1 VSQIFLIFIPD
12 LSHAHRNSDADNLHS
27 AEHPFP
33 LEFFNMRR
41 RYFAVAT
48 SFLLATTAMP
58 AYAQT
63 AATEDQG
70 FEGEIIVT
78 AQKREERLVDVPVTL
93 SAVSGAR
100 MQELGVS
107 DLDELAN
114 YIPGLNIQEQSANNP
129 GVVIRGITSDS
140 GSAQQAARVTLYYNG
155 VDISRSRGSYQDIY
169 DIERIEVIKGP
180 QATLFGT
187 ASAVGAISIIS
198 ARPEAGFS
206 GALTGGVGNFNQRQ
220 LGGFINAGSDT
231 LAGRVAF
238 AFKKRDGYVNNLA
251 PNQDDLNGQN
261 QLGVRGS
268 LRFTPTDALT
278 ADFIMTYDRQR
289 NPGTAFVSR
298 ALPTASGPGN
308 PFGDAYLGGSARSLQ
323 DLYKDKLGL
332 TRDVYDAN
340 FTVNYDFAD
349 NWALTMVNG
358 YRNFDSIEVFDA
370 DGSAAPYLEFTEF
383 AKGDQFNHET
393 RFAYT
398 DDKFRGSFGFNFF
411 HEKSIQNVPFS
422 GNERVFLACLTSTA
436 ATRANCVAPNGTV
449 PALALTPVP
458 YSSVFENQ
466 GRNDSYSMFAD
477 GTWIPTPRLELT
489 AGARVLIEKRR
500 SGFFARVPRS
510 ALTGGA
516 SLVPGQVDTAGQT
529 FRTGDSF
536 QAVLPRFNLLY
547 RFSDN
552 FNGYATVSKGR
563 RSATVQLGAR
573 ATTGGPVA
581 NFTPVLAENIWNY
594 EVGLKGALG
603 IFSGSIGAYYLTY
616 DNFQVSIVLP
626 NGTTQ
631 TQSAGTA
638 TNKGVEAEL
647 TMKPTSWLSVF
658 GNVGYIDGGIDNK
671 PTIAANFRGAKFRL
685 QPEVQASGGFTIDAP
700 LGGVTFF
707 ATPSVTYRSQ
717 MFFEIP
723 NNPLIAQEGVTL
735 VNVNAGFRFGG
746 DRFEISAF
754 ARNLLDED
762 YLLDAGNTGGAFG
775 IPSYIPAEPRLYGV
789 RFGAKF

>member
-1 VSQIFLIFIPD
+1 
-12 LSHAHRNSDADNLHS
+12 
-27 AEHPFP
+27 
-33 LEFFNMRR
+33 MRR
-41 RYFAVAT
+41 PYFVAT
-48 SFLLATTAMP
+48 LSILSASVAMP
-58 AYAQT
+58 AFAQVPED
-63 AATEDQG
+63 EDQA

-78 AQKREERLVDVPVTL
+78 AQKREERLIDVPVTL
-93 SAVSGAR
+93 TAVSGER
-100 MQELGVS
+100 LNELGVS
-107 DLDELAN
+107 DLDELSN
-114 YIPGLNIQEQSANNP
+114 YVPGLNIQEQSANNP
-129 GVVIRGITSDS
+129 GIVIRGITSDS

-198 ARPEAGFS
+198 ARPKPGFS
-206 GALTGGVGNFNQRQ
+206 GALTAGIGNFDQR
-220 LGGFINAGSDT
+220 LLTGNLNLGSDT
-231 LAGRVAF
+231 IAGRVAF
-238 AFKKRDGYVNNLA
+238 AYKKRDGYVNNLA
-251 PNQDDLNGQN
+251 PNQDDLNGQD

-268 LRFTPTDALT
+268 LRFTPSDELT
-278 ADFIMTYDRQR
+278 ADLILTYDRQR

-298 ALPTASGPGN
+298 ALPTASGPGD
-308 PFGDAYLGGSARSLQ
+308 PFGDAFLGGSPRSLT
-323 DLYKDKLGL
+323 DLYQTKLGL
-332 TRDVYDAN
+332 TRDVYDIN
-340 FTVNYDFAD
+340 YTVNYEFAD

-358 YRNFDSIEVFDA
+358 YRKFDSLEVFDA
-370 DGSAAPYLEFTEF
+370 DGSAAWYLEFTEF

-411 HEKSIQNVPFS
+411 REDSIQNVPFS
-422 GNERVFLACLTSTA
+422 SNERVFLACATSTA
-436 ATRANCVAPNGTV
+436 ATRAQCVAPNGSV
-449 PALALTPVP
+449 PAQALAPVP

-477 GTWIPTPRLELT
+477 GTWIPTPSLELT
-489 AGARVLIEKRR
+489 IGARALIEKRR
-500 SGFFARVPRS
+500 SGFYARVPRS

-516 SLVPGQVDTAGQT
+516 SLIPGQVDTAGQT
-529 FRTGDSF
+529 FRTEDSF
-536 QAVLPRFNLLY
+536 IAVLPRANLLY
-547 RFSDN
+547 RFSDD

-573 ATTGGPVA
+573 ATPTGPVGA
-581 NFTPVLAENIWNY
+581 FTPVLAENIWNY
-594 EVGLKGALG
+594 EIGVKGALG

-638 TNKGVEAEL
+638 TNKGIEAEL
-647 TMKPTSWLSVF
+647 TVKPTSWLSLF
-658 GNVGYIDGGIDNK
+658 GNIGYIDGGIDDK
-671 PTIAANFRGAKFRL
+671 PSIAANFRGAKFRL
-685 QPEVQASGGFTIDAP
+685 QPEVQAAGGFTINAP

-707 ATPSVTYRSQ
+707 ATPSVTYRSKI
-717 MFFEIP
+717 FFEIP
-723 NNPLIAQEGVTL
+723 NNPLIAQEAVTL

-746 DRFEISAF
+746 DRFEVSAF
-754 ARNLLDED
+754 ARNLLNED

-775 IPSYIPAEPRLYGV
+775 IPSFIPAEPRLYGIRV
-789 RFGAKF
+789 GAKF

>member
-1 VSQIFLIFIPD
+1 MRHMSLSVSISL
-12 LSHAHRNSDADNLHS
+12 
-27 AEHPFP
+27 
-33 LEFFNMRR
+33 
-41 RYFAVAT
+41 
-48 SFLLATTAMP
+48 LLASTAFP
-58 AYAQT
+58 ALAQT
-63 AATEDQG
+63 AENDDQTY
-70 FEGEIIVT
+70 EGEIIVT
-78 AQKREERLVDVPVTL
+78 AQKREERLIDVPVTL

-100 MQELGVS
+100 LKELGVS

-129 GVVIRGITSDS
+129 GIVIRGITSDS

-206 GALTGGVGNFNQRQ
+206 GSVTGGIGNFNQRQ
-220 LGGFINAGSDT
+220 LGGHLNIGSDEI
-231 LAGRVAF
+231 AARVAF

-251 PNQDDLNGQN
+251 PGQEDLNGQN
-261 QLGVRGS
+261 QLGIRGS
-268 LRFTPTDALT
+268 LRFKPSEELT
-278 ADFIMTYDRQR
+278 ADLILTYDRQR

-298 ALPTASGPGN
+298 ALPTTSGPGN
-308 PFGDAYLGGSARSLQ
+308 PFGDAFLGGSPRSLQ
-323 DLYKDKLGL
+323 DLYQDKLGL
-332 TRDVYDAN
+332 TRDVYDVN
-340 FTVNYDFAD
+340 YTVNWEFDD

-358 YRNFDSIEVFDA
+358 YRKFDSLEVFDA
-370 DGSAAPYLEFTEF
+370 DGSAAWYLEFTEL

-398 DDKFRGSFGFNFF
+398 DDKFRGSFGFNYF
-411 HEKSIQNVPFS
+411 HENSIQNVPFS
-422 GNERVFLACLTSTA
+422 SEEGTFLQCA
-436 ATRANCVAPNGTV
+436 ARLIPGLPCIAANGTV
-449 PALALTPVP
+449 SAAGATAILTGGRFTQVP

-477 GTWIPTPRLELT
+477 GTWIPTPALEIT

-510 ALTGGA
+510 LISGGA
-516 SLVPGQVDTAGQT
+516 SLIPGQVDTGGQT
-529 FRTGDSF
+529 FRTEDSF
-536 QAVLPRFNLLY
+536 AAVLPRLNLLY
-547 RFSDN
+547 RFSDD
-552 FNGYATVSKGR
+552 FNAYATVSKGR

-573 ATTGGPVA
+573 ATAAGPLP
-581 NFTPVLAENIWNY
+581 NFTPVLAENVWNY
-594 EVGLKGALG
+594 EIGVKGSSG

-616 DNFQVSIVLP
+616 DNFQVSIILP

-647 TMKPTSWLSVF
+647 TIKPASWLSVF
-658 GNVGYIDGGIDNK
+658 GNIGYIDGGIDDK

-685 QPEVQASGGFTIDAP
+685 QPDVQAAAGFTIDAP

-707 ATPSVTYRSQ
+707 ATPSVTYRSKI
-717 MFFEIP
+717 FFEIP
-723 NNPLIAQEGVTL
+723 NNNLISQEAVTL
-735 VNVNAGFRFGG
+735 VNINAGFRFGQ
-746 DRFEISAF
+746 DRFEVAAF
-754 ARNLLDED
+754 ARNLLNED

-775 IPSYIPAEPRLYGV
+775 IPTCIPAEPRLYGIRV
-789 RFGAKF
+789 GAKF

>member
-1 VSQIFLIFIPD
+1 MRHPSLSVSISL
-12 LSHAHRNSDADNLHS
+12 
-27 AEHPFP
+27 
-33 LEFFNMRR
+33 
-41 RYFAVAT
+41 
-48 SFLLATTAMP
+48 LLASTAFP
-58 AYAQT
+58 VFAQT
-63 AATEDQG
+63 PESDEQAY
-70 FEGEIIVT
+70 EGEIIVT

-100 MQELGVS
+100 MKELGVS

-129 GVVIRGITSDS
+129 GIVIRGITSDS

-206 GALTGGVGNFNQRQ
+206 GSINGGIGNFNQRQ
-220 LGGFINAGSDT
+220 LGGHLNIGSDEI
-231 LAGRVAF
+231 AARVAF

-251 PNQDDLNGQN
+251 PGQDDLNGQN
-261 QLGVRGS
+261 QLGIRGS
-268 LRFTPTDALT
+268 LRFKPSEELT
-278 ADFIMTYDRQR
+278 ADLILTYDRQR

-298 ALPTASGPGN
+298 ALPTTSGPGN
-308 PFGDAYLGGSARSLQ
+308 PFGDAFLGGSPRSLQ
-323 DLYKDKLGL
+323 DLYQEKLGL
-332 TRDVYDAN
+332 TRDVYDVN
-340 FTVNYDFAD
+340 YTVNWEFDD

-358 YRNFDSIEVFDA
+358 YRKFDSLEVFDA
-370 DGSAAPYLEFTEF
+370 DGSAAWYLEFTEL

-398 DDKFRGSFGFNFF
+398 DDKFRGSFGFNYF
-411 HEKSIQNVPFS
+411 HENSIQNVPFS
-422 GNERVFLACLTSTA
+422 SEEGTFLQCA
-436 ATRANCVAPNGTV
+436 ARLIPGLPCIAANGTV
-449 PALALTPVP
+449 SAAGATAILTGGRFTQVP

-477 GTWIPTPRLELT
+477 GTWIPTPALEIT

-500 SGFFARVPRS
+500 SGFYARVPRS
-510 ALTGGA
+510 LISGGA
-516 SLVPGQVDTAGQT
+516 SLIPGQVDTGGQT
-529 FRTGDSF
+529 FRTEDSF
-536 QAVLPRFNLLY
+536 AAVLPRLNLLY
-547 RFSDN
+547 RFSDD
-552 FNGYATVSKGR
+552 FNAYATVSKGR

-573 ATTGGPVA
+573 ATAAGPLP
-581 NFTPVLAENIWNY
+581 NFTPVLAENVWNY
-594 EVGLKGALG
+594 EIGVKGSSG

-616 DNFQVSIVLP
+616 DNFQVSIILP

-647 TMKPTSWLSVF
+647 TIKPASWLSVF
-658 GNVGYIDGGIDNK
+658 GNIGYIDGGIDDK

-685 QPEVQASGGFTIDAP
+685 QPDVQAAAGFTIDAP

-707 ATPSVTYRSQ
+707 ATPSVTYRSKI
-717 MFFEIP
+717 FFEIP
-723 NNPLIAQEGVTL
+723 NNNLISQEAVTL
-735 VNVNAGFRFGG
+735 VNINAGFRFGQ
-746 DRFEISAF
+746 DRFEVAAF
-754 ARNLLDED
+754 ARNLLNED

-775 IPSYIPAEPRLYGV
+775 IPTFIPAEPRLYGIRV
-789 RFGAKF
+789 GAKF

>member
-1 VSQIFLIFIPD
+1 
-12 LSHAHRNSDADNLHS
+12 
-27 AEHPFP
+27 
-33 LEFFNMRR
+33 M
-41 RYFAVAT
+41 
-48 SFLLATTAMP
+48 
-58 AYAQT
+58 
-63 AATEDQG
+63 
-70 FEGEIIVT
+70 
-78 AQKREERLVDVPVTL
+78 
-93 SAVSGAR
+93 
-100 MQELGVS
+100 
-107 DLDELAN
+107 
-114 YIPGLNIQEQSANNP
+114 
-129 GVVIRGITSDS
+129 
-140 GSAQQAARVTLYYNG
+140 
-155 VDISRSRGSYQDIY
+155 
-169 DIERIEVIKGP
+169 
-180 QATLFGT
+180 
-187 ASAVGAISIIS
+187 
-198 ARPEAGFS
+198 
-206 GALTGGVGNFNQRQ
+206 
-220 LGGFINAGSDT
+220 
-231 LAGRVAF
+231 
-238 AFKKRDGYVNNLA
+238 
-251 PNQDDLNGQN
+251 
-261 QLGVRGS
+261 
-268 LRFTPTDALT
+268 
-278 ADFIMTYDRQR
+278 
-289 NPGTAFVSR
+289 
-298 ALPTASGPGN
+298 
-308 PFGDAYLGGSARSLQ
+308 Q
-323 DLYKDKLGL
+323 DLYQEKLGL

-358 YRNFDSIEVFDA
+358 YRKFDSLEVFDA

-436 ATRANCVAPNGTV
+436 TTRANCVAPNGTV

-477 GTWIPTPRLELT
+477 GTWIPTPSLELT

-500 SGFFARVPRS
+500 SGFYARVPRS

-529 FRTGDSF
+529 FRTEDSF

-573 ATTGGPVA
+573 ATTAGPVA

-638 TNKGVEAEL
+638 TNKGIEAEL

-658 GNVGYIDGGIDNK
+658 GNVGYIDGGIDDK

-707 ATPSVTYRSQ
+707 ATPSVTYRSK

-775 IPSYIPAEPRLYGV
+775 IPSFIPAEPRLYGV

>member
-1 VSQIFLIFIPD
+1 
-12 LSHAHRNSDADNLHS
+12 
-27 AEHPFP
+27 
-33 LEFFNMRR
+33 MRR

-70 FEGEIIVT
+70 FAGEIIVT

-206 GALTGGVGNFNQRQ
+206 GTLTGGVGNFNQRQ

-231 LAGRVAF
+231 VAARLAF

-278 ADFIMTYDRQR
+278 ADFIVTYDRQR

-340 FTVNYDFAD
+340 FTVNYDF
-349 NWALTMVNG
+349 
-358 YRNFDSIEVFDA
+358 
-370 DGSAAPYLEFTEF
+370 P
-383 AKGDQFNHET
+383 
-393 RFAYT
+393 
-398 DDKFRGSFGFNFF
+398 
-411 HEKSIQNVPFS
+411 
-422 GNERVFLACLTSTA
+422 
-436 ATRANCVAPNGTV
+436 
-449 PALALTPVP
+449 
-458 YSSVFENQ
+458 
-466 GRNDSYSMFAD
+466 
-477 GTWIPTPRLELT
+477 
-489 AGARVLIEKRR
+489 
-500 SGFFARVPRS
+500 
-510 ALTGGA
+510 
-516 SLVPGQVDTAGQT
+516 
-529 FRTGDSF
+529 
-536 QAVLPRFNLLY
+536 
-547 RFSDN
+547 
-552 FNGYATVSKGR
+552 
-563 RSATVQLGAR
+563 
-573 ATTGGPVA
+573 TTG
-581 NFTPVLAENIWNY
+581 
-594 EVGLKGALG
+594 
-603 IFSGSIGAYYLTY
+603 
-616 DNFQVSIVLP
+616 
-626 NGTTQ
+626 
-631 TQSAGTA
+631 
-638 TNKGVEAEL
+638 
-647 TMKPTSWLSVF
+647 
-658 GNVGYIDGGIDNK
+658 
-671 PTIAANFRGAKFRL
+671 R
-685 QPEVQASGGFTIDAP
+685 
-700 LGGVTFF
+700 
-707 ATPSVTYRSQ
+707 
-717 MFFEIP
+717 
-723 NNPLIAQEGVTL
+723 
-735 VNVNAGFRFGG
+735 
-746 DRFEISAF
+746 
-754 ARNLLDED
+754 
-762 YLLDAGNTGGAFG
+762 
-775 IPSYIPAEPRLYGV
+775 
-789 RFGAKF
+789 

>member
-1 VSQIFLIFIPD
+1 MRHMSLSVSISL
-12 LSHAHRNSDADNLHS
+12 
-27 AEHPFP
+27 
-33 LEFFNMRR
+33 
-41 RYFAVAT
+41 
-48 SFLLATTAMP
+48 LLASTAFP
-58 AYAQT
+58 ALAQT
-63 AATEDQG
+63 AENDDQTY
-70 FEGEIIVT
+70 EGEIIVT
-78 AQKREERLVDVPVTL
+78 AQKREERLIDVPVTL

-100 MQELGVS
+100 LKELGVS

-129 GVVIRGITSDS
+129 GIVIRGITSDS

-206 GALTGGVGNFNQRQ
+206 GSVTGGIGNFNQRQ
-220 LGGFINAGSDT
+220 LGGHLNIGSDEI
-231 LAGRVAF
+231 AARVAF

-251 PNQDDLNGQN
+251 PGQEDLNGQN
-261 QLGVRGS
+261 QLGIRGS
-268 LRFTPTDALT
+268 LRFKPSEELT
-278 ADFIMTYDRQR
+278 ADLILTYDRQR

-298 ALPTASGPGN
+298 ALPTTSGPGN
-308 PFGDAYLGGSARSLQ
+308 PFGDAFLGGSPRSLQ
-323 DLYKDKLGL
+323 DLYQDKLGL
-332 TRDVYDAN
+332 TRDVYDVN
-340 FTVNYDFAD
+340 YTVNWEFDD

-358 YRNFDSIEVFDA
+358 YRKFDSLEVFDA
-370 DGSAAPYLEFTEF
+370 DGSAAWYLEFTEL

-398 DDKFRGSFGFNFF
+398 DDKFRGSFGFNYF
-411 HEKSIQNVPFS
+411 HENSIQNVPFS
-422 GNERVFLACLTSTA
+422 SEEGTFLQCA
-436 ATRANCVAPNGTV
+436 ARLIPGLPCIAANGTV
-449 PALALTPVP
+449 SAAGATAILTGGRFTQVP

-477 GTWIPTPRLELT
+477 GTWIPTPALEIT

-500 SGFFARVPRS
+500 SGFYARVPRS
-510 ALTGGA
+510 LISGGA
-516 SLVPGQVDTAGQT
+516 SLIPGQVDTGGQT
-529 FRTGDSF
+529 FRTEDSF
-536 QAVLPRFNLLY
+536 AAVLPRLNLLY
-547 RFSDN
+547 RFSDD
-552 FNGYATVSKGR
+552 FNAYATVSKGR

-573 ATTGGPVA
+573 ATAAGPLP
-581 NFTPVLAENIWNY
+581 NFTPVLAENVWNY
-594 EVGLKGALG
+594 EIGVKGSSG

-616 DNFQVSIVLP
+616 DNFQVSVVLP

-647 TMKPTSWLSVF
+647 TIKPASWLSVF
-658 GNVGYIDGGIDNK
+658 GNIGYIDGGIDDK

-685 QPEVQASGGFTIDAP
+685 QPDVQAAAGFTIDAP

-707 ATPSVTYRSQ
+707 ATPSVTYRSKI
-717 MFFEIP
+717 FFEIP
-723 NNPLIAQEGVTL
+723 NNNLISQEAVTL
-735 VNVNAGFRFGG
+735 VNINAGFRFGQ
-746 DRFEISAF
+746 DRFEVAAF
-754 ARNLLDED
+754 ARNLLNED

-775 IPSYIPAEPRLYGV
+775 IPTFIPAEPRLYGIRV
-789 RFGAKF
+789 GAKF

>member
-1 VSQIFLIFIPD
+1 MRHPSLSVSISL
-12 LSHAHRNSDADNLHS
+12 
-27 AEHPFP
+27 
-33 LEFFNMRR
+33 
-41 RYFAVAT
+41 
-48 SFLLATTAMP
+48 LLASTAFP
-58 AYAQT
+58 VFAQT
-63 AATEDQG
+63 PESDEQAY
-70 FEGEIIVT
+70 EGEIIVT

-100 MQELGVS
+100 MKELGVS

-129 GVVIRGITSDS
+129 GIVIRGITSDS
-140 GSAQQAARVTLYYNG
+140 GSAQQAARVTLYYSG

-206 GALTGGVGNFNQRQ
+206 GSVTGGIGNFNQRQ
-220 LGGFINAGSDT
+220 LGGHLNIGSDEI
-231 LAGRVAF
+231 AARVAF

-251 PNQDDLNGQN
+251 PGQDDLNGQN
-261 QLGVRGS
+261 QLGIRGS
-268 LRFTPTDALT
+268 LRFKPSEELT
-278 ADFIMTYDRQR
+278 ADLILTYDRQR

-298 ALPTASGPGN
+298 ALPTTSGPGN
-308 PFGDAYLGGSARSLQ
+308 PFGDAFLGGSPRSLQ
-323 DLYKDKLGL
+323 DLYQEKLGL
-332 TRDVYDAN
+332 TRDVYDVN
-340 FTVNYDFAD
+340 YTVNWEFDD

-358 YRNFDSIEVFDA
+358 YRKFDSLEVFDA
-370 DGSAAPYLEFTEF
+370 DGSAAWYLEFTEL

-398 DDKFRGSFGFNFF
+398 DDKFRGSFGFNYF
-411 HEKSIQNVPFS
+411 HENSIQNVPFS
-422 GNERVFLACLTSTA
+422 SEEGTFLQCA
-436 ATRANCVAPNGTV
+436 ARLIPGLPCIAANGTV
-449 PALALTPVP
+449 SAAGATAILTGGLFTQVP

-477 GTWIPTPRLELT
+477 GTWIPTPALEIT

-510 ALTGGA
+510 VISGGA
-516 SLVPGQVDTAGQT
+516 SLIPGQVDTGGQT
-529 FRTGDSF
+529 FRTEDSF
-536 QAVLPRFNLLY
+536 AAVLPRLNLLY
-547 RFSDN
+547 RFSDD
-552 FNGYATVSKGR
+552 FNAYATVSKGR

-573 ATTGGPVA
+573 ATAAGPLP
-581 NFTPVLAENIWNY
+581 NFTPVLAENVWNY
-594 EVGLKGALG
+594 EIGVKGSSG

-616 DNFQVSIVLP
+616 DNFQVSVVLP

-647 TMKPTSWLSVF
+647 TIKPASWLSVF
-658 GNVGYIDGGIDNK
+658 GNIGYIDGGIDDK

-685 QPEVQASGGFTIDAP
+685 QPDVQAAAGFTIDAP

-707 ATPSVTYRSQ
+707 ATPSVTYRSKI
-717 MFFEIP
+717 FFEIP
-723 NNPLIAQEGVTL
+723 NNNLISQEAVTL
-735 VNVNAGFRFGG
+735 VNINAGFRFGQ
-746 DRFEISAF
+746 DRFEVAAF
-754 ARNLLDED
+754 ARNLLNED

-775 IPSYIPAEPRLYGV
+775 IPTFIPAEPRLYGIRV
-789 RFGAKF
+789 GAKF

>member
-1 VSQIFLIFIPD
+1 
-12 LSHAHRNSDADNLHS
+12 
-27 AEHPFP
+27 
-33 LEFFNMRR
+33 MRR
-41 RYFAVAT
+41 PYVAAILCVLNA
-48 SFLLATTAMP
+48 SAAMP
-58 AYAQT
+58 AFAQT
-63 AATEDQG
+63 PESDDQA

-93 SAVSGAR
+93 SAVSGER
-100 MQELGVS
+100 LNELGIS

-198 ARPEAGFS
+198 ARPQDGFS
-206 GALTGGVGNFNQRQ
+206 GSLVAGIGNFDQRLLTGHLN
-220 LGGFINAGSDT
+220 LGSDT
-231 LAGRVAF
+231 VAGRLAF
-238 AFKKRDGYVNNLA
+238 AYKKRDGYVNNLA
-251 PNQDDLNGQN
+251 PNQDDLNGQD

-268 LRFTPTDALT
+268 LRFTPNDEIT
-278 ADFIMTYDRQR
+278 ADLILTYDRQR
-289 NPGTAFVSR
+289 NPGTAFISR

-308 PFGDAYLGGSARSLQ
+308 PFGDAFLGGSPRSLV
-323 DLYKDKLGL
+323 DLYDDKLGL

-340 FTVNYDFAD
+340 YTVNWEFAD

-358 YRNFDSIEVFDA
+358 YRKFDSVEVFDA
-370 DGSAAPYLEFTEF
+370 DGSAAWYLEFTEF

-411 HEKSIQNVPFS
+411 HEDSIQNVPFS
-422 GNERVFLACLTSTA
+422 SNERVFLACATSTP
-436 ATRANCVAPNGTV
+436 ATRAQCVAANGTV
-449 PALALTPVP
+449 PAQALTPVP

-477 GTWIPTPRLELT
+477 GTWIPTPSLELT

-516 SLVPGQVDTAGQT
+516 SLIPGQVDTAGQT
-529 FRTGDSF
+529 FRTEDSF
-536 QAVLPRFNLLY
+536 AAVLPRFNLLY

-573 ATTGGPVA
+573 ATPTGPVA
-581 NFTPVLAENIWNY
+581 AFTPVLAENVWNY
-594 EVGLKGALG
+594 EIGLKGSSG

-616 DNFQVSIVLP
+616 DNFQVSVVLP

-647 TMKPTSWLSVF
+647 TIKPASWLSIF
-658 GNVGYIDGGIDNK
+658 GNIGYIDGGIDDK
-671 PTIAANFRGAKFRL
+671 PSIAPNFRGAKFRL
-685 QPEVQASGGFTIDAP
+685 QPEVQAAGGFTIDAP

-707 ATPSVTYRSQ
+707 ATPSVTYRSKI
-717 MFFEIP
+717 FFEIP
-723 NNPLIAQEGVTL
+723 NNDLISQEGVTL
-735 VNVNAGFRFGG
+735 VNINAGLRFGD

-754 ARNLLDED
+754 ARNLFNED

-775 IPSYIPAEPRLYGV
+775 IPTFIPAEPRLFGV
-789 RFGAKF
+789 RVGAKF

>member
-1 VSQIFLIFIPD
+1 
-12 LSHAHRNSDADNLHS
+12 
-27 AEHPFP
+27 
-33 LEFFNMRR
+33 MRR
-41 RYFAVAT
+41 PYFFAT
-48 SFLLATTAMP
+48 LSILSASVAMP
-58 AYAQT
+58 AFAQVP
-63 AATEDQG
+63 EDDDQA

-78 AQKREERLVDVPVTL
+78 AQKREERLIDVPVTL
-93 SAVSGAR
+93 TAVSGER
-100 MQELGVS
+100 LNELGVS
-107 DLDELAN
+107 DLDELSN
-114 YIPGLNIQEQSANNP
+114 YVPGLNIQEQSANNP
-129 GVVIRGITSDS
+129 GIVIRGITSDS

-198 ARPEAGFS
+198 ARPKDGFS
-206 GALTGGVGNFNQRQ
+206 GALTAGIGNFDQR
-220 LGGFINAGSDT
+220 LLTGNLNLGSDT
-231 LAGRVAF
+231 IAGRVAF
-238 AFKKRDGYVNNLA
+238 AYKKRDGYVNNLA
-251 PNQDDLNGQN
+251 PNQEDLNGQD

-268 LRFTPTDALT
+268 LRFTPSDELT
-278 ADFIMTYDRQR
+278 ADLILTYDRQR

-298 ALPTASGPGN
+298 ALPTASGPGD
-308 PFGDAYLGGSARSLQ
+308 PFGDAFLGGSPRSLQ
-323 DLYKDKLGL
+323 DLYQAELGL
-332 TRDVYDAN
+332 TRDVYDIN
-340 FTVNYDFAD
+340 YTVNYEFAD

-358 YRNFDSIEVFDA
+358 YRKFDSLEVFDA
-370 DGSAAPYLEFTEF
+370 DGSAAWYLEFTEF

-411 HEKSIQNVPFS
+411 REDSIQNVPFS
-422 GNERVFLACLTSTA
+422 SNERVFLACATSTA
-436 ATRANCVAPNGTV
+436 ATRAQCVAPNGSV
-449 PALALTPVP
+449 PAQALSPVP

-477 GTWIPTPRLELT
+477 GTWIPTPSLELT
-489 AGARVLIEKRR
+489 IGARALIEKRR
-500 SGFFARVPRS
+500 SGFYARVPRS

-516 SLVPGQVDTAGQT
+516 SLIPGQVDTGGQT
-529 FRTGDSF
+529 FRTEDSF
-536 QAVLPRFNLLY
+536 IAVLPRANLLY

-552 FNGYATVSKGR
+552 FNAYGTVSKGR

-573 ATTGGPVA
+573 ATPTGPVGA
-581 NFTPVLAENIWNY
+581 FTPVLAENIWNY
-594 EVGLKGALG
+594 EVGVKGALG

-638 TNKGVEAEL
+638 TNKGIEAEL
-647 TMKPTSWLSVF
+647 TVKPASWLSVF
-658 GNVGYIDGGIDNK
+658 GNIGYIDGGIDDK
-671 PTIAANFRGAKFRL
+671 PSIAANFRGAKFRL
-685 QPEVQASGGFTIDAP
+685 QPEVQAAGGFTINAP

-707 ATPSVTYRSQ
+707 ATPSVTYRSKI
-717 MFFEIP
+717 FFEIP
-723 NNPLIAQEGVTL
+723 NNPLIAQEAVTL

-746 DRFEISAF
+746 DRFEVSAF
-754 ARNLLDED
+754 ARNLLNED

-775 IPSYIPAEPRLYGV
+775 IPSFIPAEPRLYGIRV
-789 RFGAKF
+789 GAKF